1 MTEGKSGRSAPT
13 PEKLV
18 YQIQKLLNVET
29 IDLDLYRGMAIPGG
43 VGRVFGGQVIGQAL
57 MAACNT
63 VDDERRPHSLHAYFL
78 RAGDNNK
85 PIIYRVVRDYDGGSF
100 TNRRVI
106 ATQNGQPILNMAA
119 SFQLPEEGMRHSTPM
134 PVVPPPEE
142 LKTEQEHVIANRD
155 KLPELLVRHMSAPR
169 PVEMRPVHSR
179 SSLFGVK
186 RDPLNQLWVRLV
198 APLEGASQAMQRSI
212 LAHLSD
218 MALLSTS
225 LLPHGVDWFTPNFQ
239 SASLDH
245 TIWFH
250 EEVKADEWM
259 LYCMDSPWG
268 GHARGLNRGMIFS
281 RDGRLIASTAQ
292 EGLMRMRERP

>member
-1 MTEGKSGRSAPT
+1 MSDSKKPRVPPT

-63 VDDERRPHSLHAYFL
+63 VDDARQPHSLHAYFL
-78 RAGDNNK
+78 RAGDNTR

-119 SFQLPEEGMRHSTPM
+119 SFQMAERGMEHSTLM
-134 PVVPPPEE
+134 PDVPPPED
-142 LKTEQEHVIANRD
+142 LKTEQEHLLANKD
-155 KLPELLVRHMSAPR
+155 KLPEMLVRHMSRPR
-169 PVEMRPVHSR
+169 PVEMRPVQSR
-179 SSLFGVK
+179 SELFGVK
-186 RDPLNQLWVRLV
+186 RDPVNQVWVRLV
-198 APLEGASQAMQRSI
+198 APLKGASQAMQRSI

-218 MALLSTS
+218 MGLLSTCA
-225 LLPHGVDWFTPNFQ
+225 LPHGVDWFTPSFQ

-250 EEVKADEWM
+250 EDVKADDWM
-259 LYCMDSPWG
+259 LYSMDSPWG
-268 GHARGLNRGMIFS
+268 GHARGLNRGMIFA

-292 EGLMRMRERP
+292 EGLMRMRKG

>member
-1 MTEGKSGRSAPT
+1 MKPRMPPT

-43 VGRVFGGQVIGQAL
+43 TGRVFGGQVIGQAL
-57 MAACNT
+57 IAACNT
-63 VDDERRPHSLHAYFL
+63 VDDSRQPHSLHAFFL
-78 RAGDNNK
+78 RAGDNTK

-119 SFQLPEEGMRHSTPM
+119 SFQVAEDGMEHSTLM
-134 PVVPPPEE
+134 PDVPPP
-142 LKTEQEHVIANRD
+142 
-155 KLPELLVRHMSAPR
+155 M
-169 PVEMRPVHSR
+169 
-179 SSLFGVK
+179 G
-186 RDPLNQLWVRLV
+186 
-198 APLEGASQAMQRSI
+198 
-212 LAHLSD
+212 
-218 MALLSTS
+218 LLSTCAF
-225 LLPHGVDWFTPNFQ
+225 PHGVDWFTPSFQ

-250 EEVKADEWM
+250 EDVKADEWM
-259 LYCMDSPWG
+259 LYSMDSPWG

-292 EGLMRMRERP
+292 EGLMRMRKGKGLVPAR